1 MDGFRIA
8 FWTYVL
14 PMMSLRAIRIGLFL
28 LLGLVGLVALA
39 IGLGAISK
47 DATDAML
54 LALRGFVVFPGVPIG
69 AILLSEMPLRDGIR
83 HRTLLYPL
91 LGPVPRPLLAV
102 VRTLATGGVLAIGAV
117 LGYLLLY
124 VFLREGN
131 VGRDV
136 LAVTLGSI
144 AYVSVFGLVHLVSD
158 RGLTAG
164 LAVFALLDWPIGL
177 LPLQLRNVSVS
188 YHLKVIADRDTIM
201 QLPISIGLLPAQS
214 LALSCVLIL
223 ALGAVFLALTAYL
236 FQRRNLGEIC

>member
-14 PMMSLRAIRIGLFL
+14 PMTSLRAIRIGVLL

-39 IGLGAISK
+39 IALGAISK

-69 AILLSEMPLRDGIR
+69 AILLSEMPIRDGIR

-91 LGPVPRPLLAV
+91 LGPVPRPLLAI
-102 VRTLATGGVLAIGAV
+102 VRTLATGGVLAVGGV
-117 LGYLLLY
+117 LAYVLLY

-131 VGRDV
+131 IGRDL

-144 AYVSVFGLVHLVSD
+144 SYVAVFGLVHLLSD
-158 RGLTAG
+158 RGLMGG
-164 LAVFALLDWPIGL
+164 LAVFVLFDWPIGL
-177 LPLQLRNVSVS
+177 LPLQLRNLSIS

-201 QLPISIGLLPAQS
+201 QLPFSVGLPSQS
-214 LALSCVLIL
+214 LPLSCVLIL
-223 ALGAVFLALTAYL
+223 VLGAVFLGITAFL